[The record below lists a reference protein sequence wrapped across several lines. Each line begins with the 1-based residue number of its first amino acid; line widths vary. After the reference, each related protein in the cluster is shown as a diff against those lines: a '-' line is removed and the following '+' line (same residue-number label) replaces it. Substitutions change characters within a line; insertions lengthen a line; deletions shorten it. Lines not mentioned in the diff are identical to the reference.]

1 MKKDALMFL
10 CFVLLSFFGFAQI
23 LKTKLIDDGGSGPYK
38 AIAVTD
44 KTLADFVIYRPEAI
58 KPANHRE
65 GKLPILVWANGGC
78 MDSSIHHERLLTEV
92 ASHGYIILAIGKL
105 QMTVEER
112 AHEKTSDKELLVG
125 IEWITIQVNDENSK
139 YYQVAD
145 IDKIAACGMSCG
157 GAQVMAVA
165 DDPRIKTY
173 MMFNSGMGDLSMAG
187 ADRTSLKKLH
197 ASIIYILGGKTDV
210 AYENA
215 LLDVER
221 INTVPMAF
229 TSLKGVGHGGTF
241 DEKYGGSFALL
252 TLDWLDWQFKEK
264 DNAEIFL
271 KGDPLKYPDWTMKT
285 KNFQW

>member
-1 MKKDALMFL
+1 MFL

-23 LKTKLIDDGGSGPYK
+23 VKTKLIDDGGSGPYK

-112 AHEKTSDKELLVG
+112 AHEKTPDKELLVG
-125 IEWITIQVNDENSK
+125 IEWITKQVNDENSK

-187 ADRTSLKKLH
+187 ADRASLKKLH
-197 ASIIYILGGKTDV
+197 ASIIYMLGGKTDV

-221 INTVPMAF
+221 INTVPVAF
-229 TSLKGVGHGGTF
+229 TSLEGAGHGGTF
-241 DEKYGGSFALL
+241 DEKFGGSFALL